1 MQQPKFDN
9 TYRTLLRRWTELGS
23 RPSRTLS
30 EQQEYEAADRF
41 LAAREV
47 GTLRPCPFDK
57 LRGTS
62 GQALRELVSDYDQL
76 MQLYEA
82 GNLGVCE
89 P

>member
-47 GTLRPCPFDK
+47 GTLRATS
-57 LRGTS
+57 GTGS

-82 GNLGVCE
+82 GNLGV
-89 P
+89 